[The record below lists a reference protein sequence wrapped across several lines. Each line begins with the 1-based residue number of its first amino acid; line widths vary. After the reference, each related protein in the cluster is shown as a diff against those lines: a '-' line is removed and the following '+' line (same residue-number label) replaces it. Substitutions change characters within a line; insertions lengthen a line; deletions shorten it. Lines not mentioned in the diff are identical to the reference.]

1 MAKVFSDYPK
11 SASNNAKRAVEI
23 NEKFGNP
30 CATAVGKQRAKDL
43 IARRGLSLSVVKR
56 VYSYLSRGYEYV
68 KPNFLDKKGKPI
80 CGSVSFALWGGSI
93 KAKSITQDPM
103 ANWCKRI
110 IDKEENL
117 KNMAKEIYL
126 YQPIDESGITAEDII
141 NELANE
147 EEDINLHINSG
158 GGLVFDGMAI
168 YNTLKNYKGK
178 VTAYVEGLSAS
189 IASVIMLSADKV
201 YMAQNSFIMIH
212 NPKMGVFGEETDIE
226 AKLEMMK
233 KTKTQ
238 IMNIY
243 KEKTGLDDERL
254 SNMMDDE
261 TWLTADEAL
270 ELGFVDE
277 VTDKVQIVA
286 NLDGLDM
293 NKVKNVP
300 IELINKNQN
309 QMEELK
315 SLLNGLVTKVDSLVN
330 AQPKNVTITDN
341 EEIKSTI
348 ETFENKISEI
358 ENNSEIVSKLEN
370 EVSDFK
376 NVVETLT
383 AEKEELENKLNK
395 LNATATP
402 TDNDSDPN
410 VVPTKESNNPWNEI
424 AKEVASE
431 SIFNFKK

>member
-1 MAKVFSDYPK
+1 
-11 SASNNAKRAVEI
+11 
-23 NEKFGNP
+23 
-30 CATAVGKQRAKDL
+30 
-43 IARRGLSLSVVKR
+43 
-56 VYSYLSRGYEYV
+56 
-68 KPNFLDKKGKPI
+68 
-80 CGSVSFALWGGSI
+80 
-93 KAKSITQDPM
+93 
-103 ANWCKRI
+103 
-110 IDKEENL
+110 
-117 KNMAKEIYL
+117 
-126 YQPIDESGITAEDII
+126 
-141 NELANE
+141 
-147 EEDINLHINSG
+147 
-158 GGLVFDGMAI
+158 I

-410 VVPTKESNNPWNEI
+410 VVPSKEPNNPWNEI

>member
-1 MAKVFSDYPK
+1 MAKD
-11 SASNNAKRAVEI
+11 
-23 NEKFGNP
+23 
-30 CATAVGKQRAKDL
+30 
-43 IARRGLSLSVVKR
+43 
-56 VYSYLSRGYEYV
+56 
-68 KPNFLDKKGKPI
+68 
-80 CGSVSFALWGGSI
+80 
-93 KAKSITQDPM
+93 
-103 ANWCKRI
+103 
-110 IDKEENL
+110 
-117 KNMAKEIYL
+117 IYL

-147 EEDINLHINSG
+147 SEDINLHINSG

-261 TWLTADEAL
+261 TWLTADEAS

-277 VTDKVQIVA
+277 VTDK
-286 NLDGLDM
+286 L
-293 NKVKNVP
+293 
-300 IELINKNQN
+300 
-309 QMEELK
+309 
-315 SLLNGLVTKVDSLVN
+315 
-330 AQPKNVTITDN
+330 
-341 EEIKSTI
+341 
-348 ETFENKISEI
+348 
-358 ENNSEIVSKLEN
+358 
-370 EVSDFK
+370 
-376 NVVETLT
+376 
-383 AEKEELENKLNK
+383 
-395 LNATATP
+395 
-402 TDNDSDPN
+402 
-410 VVPTKESNNPWNEI
+410 
-424 AKEVASE
+424 
-431 SIFNFKK
+431 